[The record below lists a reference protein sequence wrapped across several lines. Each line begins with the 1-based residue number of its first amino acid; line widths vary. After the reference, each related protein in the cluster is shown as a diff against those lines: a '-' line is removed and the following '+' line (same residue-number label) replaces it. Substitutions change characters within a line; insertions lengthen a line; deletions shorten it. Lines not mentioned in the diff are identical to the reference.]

1 MSKVK
6 SGGAVNQHSQGSRHG
21 KRLGIKLYGGQA
33 VKTGQIIARQ
43 RGSKF
48 HAGENTRLGKDF
60 TLFAM
65 QDGFVK
71 FKKHHGK
78 NYVDVVLSQ

>member
-6 SGGAVNQHSQGSRHG
+6 SGGAVRQHSQKKRRG
-21 KRLGIKLYGGQA
+21 KNLGVKIFGGQA
-33 VKTGQIIARQ
+33 VKTGQIIVRQ
-43 RGSKF
+43 RGSQF
-48 HAGENTRLGKDF
+48 HAGENTRLSKDF

-65 QDGFVK
+65 QDGSVK

-78 NYVDVVLSQ
+78 NYVDVVQE

>member
-6 SGGAVNQHSQGSRHG
+6 SGGVVTQHAQG
-21 KRLGIKLYGGQA
+21 KRKGKSLGIKIFGGQI

-43 RGSKF
+43 RGANF
-48 HAGENTRLGKDF
+48 HAGNDTRLGKDF

-65 QDGFVK
+65 QDGYVK
-71 FKKHHGK
+71 YRKHHGK
-78 NYVDVVLSQ
+78 NYIDVVKK

>member
-1 MSKVK
+1 V
-6 SGGAVNQHSQGSRHG
+6 
-21 KRLGIKLYGGQA
+21 

-65 QDGFVK
+65 QDGVVK
-71 FKKHHGK
+71 FKVHHGK
-78 NYVDVVLSQ
+78 NYVDVVVN

>member
-6 SGGAVNQHSQGSRHG
+6 SGGAVRQHSQKKRHG
-21 KRLGIKLYGGQA
+21 KSLGVKLFGGQA

-48 HAGENTRLGKDF
+48 HAGDNTKQGKDF

-71 FKKHHGK
+71 FKKRHGK
-78 NYVDVVLSQ
+78 NYVDVVTQE